1 MSYFLNGALLVED
14 HRLYEQMFWGGL
26 ILYFDY
32 YFQLVTYTIEQYCSI
47 VTKQQGDIIT
57 DRLKLQ
63 RDTLEKIKKINE
75 WESGRWFT
83 QTELQGVT
91 LHTINALVNKGVLEE
106 AEPFGIS
113 GAVYYKWTGK
123 ELE

>member
-1 MSYFLNGALLVED
+1 MSYYNIATML
-14 HRLYEQMFWGGL
+14 QGGN
-26 ILYFDY
+26 IA
-32 YFQLVTYTIEQYCSI
+32 
-47 VTKQQGDIIT
+47 

-63 RDTLEKIKKINE
+63 KDTLEKIKKFND

-106 AEPFGIS
+106 VEPFGIS
-113 GAVYYKWTGK
+113 GAVYYRWTGK